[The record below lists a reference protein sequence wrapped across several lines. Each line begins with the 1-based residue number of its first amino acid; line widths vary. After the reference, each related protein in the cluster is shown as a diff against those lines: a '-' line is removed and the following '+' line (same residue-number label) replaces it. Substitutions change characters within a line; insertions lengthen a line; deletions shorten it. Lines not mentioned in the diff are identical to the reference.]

1 MKKMYVLIDLSNKS
15 IEFYKNTIFDFAK
28 ELEKISILDISKLIK
43 KKAKNK
49 NLIKKKNLDIIQP
62 KNFTEFKEI
71 LKSKNIYFMYAINNG
86 VENFYINYLLSKYNI
101 KKFVV
106 SNIGY
111 NPENYNYYK
120 KNIIQK
126 IVIFYR
132 LRLRYYILR
141 LLVLINIFPK
151 IDYFFEASDFIYK
164 SIINGLSFKLQ
175 KKIPLL
181 NISYYKKVLK
191 INSRSYDNIYYSR
204 YKVSEKYLIF
214 LDGMLFDHQDRILRD
229 GHTKRNLRRKYYDK
243 LYKILKK
250 YEKIFN
256 KKIIVCLHPKNN
268 VSKKRGDFKD
278 LKCIKFK
285 TEKYISE
292 AFIIFFHEGSSI
304 IQGIVEKKK
313 IINLHGKVLGDY
325 INKRCDIYPNLLKL
339 YRINLDK
346 IVFENKTNL
355 LKILEKAKKNY
366 SSYIKK
372 NIVNEPNKSSIIQ
385 IINHLNLR

>member
-1 MKKMYVLIDLSNKS
+1 MYVLIDLSNKS

-71 LKSKNIYFMYAINNG
+71 LKCKNIYFMYAINNG
-86 VENFYINYLLSKYNI
+86 FENFYINYLLSKYNI

-132 LRLRYYILR
+132 LRLRYYIFR

-164 SIINGLSFKLQ
+164 SIINGFSFKLQ
-175 KKIPLL
+175 KKNTPTKYFLL
-181 NISYYKKVLK
+181 
-191 INSRSYDNIYYSR
+191 
-204 YKVSEKYLIF
+204 
-214 LDGMLFDHQDRILRD
+214 
-229 GHTKRNLRRKYYDK
+229 
-243 LYKILKK
+243 
-250 YEKIFN
+250 
-256 KKIIVCLHPKNN
+256 
-268 VSKKRGDFKD
+268 
-278 LKCIKFK
+278 
-285 TEKYISE
+285 
-292 AFIIFFHEGSSI
+292 
-304 IQGIVEKKK
+304 
-313 IINLHGKVLGDY
+313 
-325 INKRCDIYPNLLKL
+325 
-339 YRINLDK
+339 
-346 IVFENKTNL
+346 
-355 LKILEKAKKNY
+355 
-366 SSYIKK
+366 
-372 NIVNEPNKSSIIQ
+372 
-385 IINHLNLR
+385 